1 HVFEGRAEIELIEPR
16 LDLWSN
22 EIAHRRI
29 FQECAAAIVAK
40 HVVMNLEVDVGKSG
54 CLELFA
60 DGLHRESLS
69 RRLLESPGN
78 RGSVVLQTELTHEVE
93 DLRKRTTER
102 KRDDSLAAAVQETR
116 GF

>member
-1 HVFEGRAEIELIEPR
+1 
-16 LDLWSN
+16 
-22 EIAHRRI
+22 
-29 FQECAAAIVAK
+29 
-40 HVVMNLEVDVGKSG
+40 
-54 CLELFA
+54 ELFA

-78 RGSVVLQTELTHEVE
+78 RGIVVLQTELTHEVE

-116 GF
+116 GFGKQLRAKLRAPGGVQENGVRKRMSGEARVGRITDQVGEYLW